1 MSFLFL
7 LWNSKGFFV
16 NKVSLWIKIL
26 ISLFEIENAESK
38 DIIQVVYI
46 PRKKNEQ
53 YQLTIMDYQILSSVM
68 INWFW
73 GYLIAFWQ

>member
-1 MSFLFL
+1 M
-7 LWNSKGFFV
+7 
-16 NKVSLWIKIL
+16 
-26 ISLFEIENAESK
+26 FEIENAESK
-38 DIIQVVYI
+38 DLIQVVYI

-68 INWFW
+68 INWFS